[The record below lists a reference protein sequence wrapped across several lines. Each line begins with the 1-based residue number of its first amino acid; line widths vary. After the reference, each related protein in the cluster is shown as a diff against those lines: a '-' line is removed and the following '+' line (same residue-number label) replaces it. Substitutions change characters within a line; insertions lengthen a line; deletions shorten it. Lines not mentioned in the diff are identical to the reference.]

1 MLAMMSGL
9 FFYHRSEKM
18 TQDKF
23 CIFGFDHSSNP
34 HASQLQYGFKVTR
47 VCVNFDQCWDVS
59 PLEVGLA
66 PKESLT
72 FFFPSWV
79 LSLDSMFLFNLSIS
93 SLSCVEFKFKW
104 RERETR
110 HREHGPFRLDF
121 VCPC

>member
-79 LSLDSMFLFNLSIS
+79 LSSRLNVRVQFINFFTFM
-93 SLSCVEFKFKW
+93 CRVQVQM
-104 RERETR
+104 ERTR
-110 HREHGPFRLDF
+110 NTAS
-121 VCPC
+121 